1 MKIFNLPCC
10 KKKKNSMFCSKHRSQ
25 KSLFTYIKSPSSQK
39 NTVLYSFSISAQLR
53 NKQSMYGLQKQRQQK
68 SLVRVRAGPF
78 LSRSQHLINMCI
90 ALPLSFSLPL
100 KLLVLSF
107 EKPKLKS
114 QKKKKKKQKERKSQK
129 NHKGNLKEPFHK
141 IVKITPFKNIF
152 FIINKIIFYHI
163 FVTIY
168 NII

>member
-1 MKIFNLPCC
+1 
-10 KKKKNSMFCSKHRSQ
+10 MFCSKHRSQ

-114 QKKKKKKQKERKSQK
+114 QKKKEKIERK
-129 NHKGNLKEPFHK
+129 K
-141 IVKITPFKNIF
+141 IIKITKATSKSHFIRSLRLRLLKF
-152 FIINKIIFYHI
+152 FFLL
-163 FVTIY
+163 
-168 NII
+168 

>member
-1 MKIFNLPCC
+1 
-10 KKKKNSMFCSKHRSQ
+10 MFCSKHRSQ

-114 QKKKKKKQKERKSQK
+114 QKKKKKRKNRKKENHK

-141 IVKITPFKNIF
+141 IVKIAPFKNIF
-152 FIINKIIFYHI
+152 FYYK
-163 FVTIY
+163 
-168 NII
+168 